1 MALCWTPRRGSS
13 SLCPWVED
21 TGQARGRGRGH
32 GGQAP
37 PDIHVAPGR
46 IPFFKF
52 CYQCGRSVGV
62 RLLPCS
68 RCYGILTCGKTCK
81 TRAWSDFHSKD
92 CSTLVAMGE
101 SPCWLGCVG
110 TGAGWA
116 RVPSSWETSAGP
128 VTARVPGWW
137 GRGHG
142 ASLAFPHTAD
152 AVLRAP
158 TAPGWALLGAPLA
171 TQPLVDSGS
180 PGPHALS
187 LGAAAGR
194 FLPARP
200 LRGF

>member
-37 PDIHVAPGR
+37 PNIHVAPGR

-137 GRGHG
+137 GRGARSQPGLSPHG
-142 ASLAFPHTAD
+142 GC
-152 AVLRAP
+152 RAP
-158 TAPGWALLGAPLA
+158 CTHSSWVGPPGGSAGHPAPGGLRLPWTPR
-171 TQPLVDSGS
+171 TQPWGCSG
-180 PGPHALS
+180 
-187 LGAAAGR
+187 
-194 FLPARP
+194 
-200 LRGF
+200 